1 MARISVD
8 TAGGS
13 PLHRIEMPYL
23 DEAAAREI
31 YQRLRTEVAGA
42 VRGDERALAIEP
54 PAEGSPAS

>member
-23 DEAAAREI
+23 ENGAAQAI
-31 YQRLRTEVAGA
+31 YRRLREEVARA
-42 VRGDERALAIEP
+42 VKGDERPRTSDASSGDG
-54 PAEGSPAS
+54 PAA